1 MKDKVEELLSK
12 TFISLRSD
20 YGFKRNFS
28 SPEHAEVLMNFL
40 NALFEGKLVVTDITF
55 RDKEVL
61 PPDSN
66 GKRIVYDAYC
76 TTNTGHHFVV
86 EMQRKQSKLFG
97 KRMVFYISSC
107 VFRQGESGG
116 SYNFDPVFLIVITDF
131 DMNPFEKQLVNEVV
145 LMERNT
151 GVVFTEDF
159 KIFFLSLSRVNA
171 DWDQCKTELER
182 RLFLV
187 KNMDKL
193 NKESK
198 PYKCGRYADM
208 FKASEIASMAAEDI
222 VAYRNSLR
230 IEMERQSELEFA
242 KEEGL
247 EEGLQKGMEKG
258 IEEGIEKGKMD
269 VARRLKQNGMSMGDL
284 MLFTGLSEAQIMEL

>member
-1 MKDKVEELLSK
+1 
-12 TFISLRSD
+12 
-20 YGFKRNFS
+20 
-28 SPEHAEVLMNFL
+28 
-40 NALFEGKLVVTDITF
+40 
-55 RDKEVL
+55 
-61 PPDSN
+61 
-66 GKRIVYDAYC
+66 
-76 TTNTGHHFVV
+76 
-86 EMQRKQSKLFG
+86 
-97 KRMVFYISSC
+97 
-107 VFRQGESGG
+107 
-116 SYNFDPVFLIVITDF
+116 
-131 DMNPFEKQLVNEVV
+131 
-145 LMERNT
+145 
-151 GVVFTEDF
+151 
-159 KIFFLSLSRVNA
+159 
-171 DWDQCKTELER
+171 
-182 RLFLV
+182 
-187 KNMDKL
+187 MDKL

-222 VAYRNSLR
+222 VAYRNSLM